1 VAGAVPFGA
10 TGANEGASLVRLAHY
25 PFLPEVRDAVRQ
37 AGPDL
42 PTLLASPLYQGAR
55 TRARQ
60 RIEGALGE
68 GFAAATILD
77 ERTALLELL
86 SIPVARMAVVL
97 LADATLIKRY
107 AAAEAARARA
117 TLARDPDLEA
127 LPRAAAALGIPI
139 EATEQGFRLH
149 FSDYIRLAPT
159 HNPEWKLIRRT
170 VAAGFLLLAPAELA
184 RLCEEALARRITDE
198 LEAERGKPL
207 PPEAKSALAP
217 LMASLEPQLE
227 EARANWSS
235 GDFGPVQPQLF
246 PPCIKEIFESLKR
259 NENVPH
265 HGRFAFA
272 TFLHTV
278 GWNSEQILDYLS
290 STPNFDR
297 EKSRYQIEHV
307 SGAKSVQ
314 AYTPPGCG
322 TMQTNGVCP
331 LAKRDNLCVRIK
343 HPLSYYRSQ
352 LRQQQRD
359 QERAAALAAA
369 TPNGPPGPPSA
380 PSPPSDKVVTR

>member
-1 VAGAVPFGA
+1 MAD
-10 TGANEGASLVRLAHY
+10 LVRLSFY
-25 PFLPEVRDAVRQ
+25 PFLPEVRDAVRE

-42 PTLLASPLYQGAR
+42 PTLLASPLYLGAR
-55 TRARQ
+55 LRAKQ
-60 RIEGALGE
+60 RIEGALGV
-68 GFAAATILD
+68 GFAAASVLD
-77 ERTALLELL
+77 ERSALLELL
-86 SIPVARMAVVL
+86 SIPVARMAAVML
-97 LADATLIKRY
+97 GDKTLIQRY

-117 TLARDPDLEA
+117 TLARDPDPEA
-127 LPRAAAALGIPI
+127 LPRAAAALNIPA

-159 HNPEWKLIRRT
+159 HNPEWKLIRRSLD
-170 VAAGFLLLAPAELA
+170 AGFMLLAPAELA
-184 RLCEEALARRITDE
+184 RLCEEALSRRIAEE
-198 LEAERGKPL
+198 LDAERGKPL
-207 PPEAKSALAP
+207 PKEATDALAP
-217 LMASLEPQLE
+217 LVASLEPKLE
-227 EARANWSS
+227 EARANWTT

-246 PPCIKEIFESLKR
+246 PPCIKEIFEGLKR

-278 GWNSEQILDYLS
+278 GWNAEQILDYLS

-307 SGAKSVQ
+307 SGEKSVQ

-331 LAKRDNLCVRIK
+331 LAKRDSLCARVK

-352 LRQQQRD
+352 LRAVQRD
-359 QERAAALAAA
+359 QERAAALAATA
-369 TPNGPPGPPSA
+369 PPHPPIAPISPNQAPGGKA
-380 PSPPSDKVVTR
+380 P

>member
-1 VAGAVPFGA
+1 MAALLPSGPGDAPSG
-10 TGANEGASLVRLAHY
+10 ELVRLAYY
-25 PFLPEVRDAVRQ
+25 PFLPEVRDAVRA

-42 PTLLASPLYQGAR
+42 GALLGSPLYLGAR
-55 TRARQ
+55 LRAKE

-68 GFAAATILD
+68 GFQAATILD
-77 ERTALLELL
+77 ERSALLELL
-86 SIPVARMAVVL
+86 SIPVARMTAVL
-97 LADATLIKRY
+97 LGDKTLIARY

-117 TLARDPDLEA
+117 TLARDPDPEA
-127 LPRAAAALGIPI
+127 LPRAAAALNIPI
-139 EATEQGFRLH
+139 EATEQGYRLH

-159 HNPEWKLIRRT
+159 HNAEWKLIRRSLDR
-170 VAAGFLLLAPAELA
+170 GFMLLAPAELA
-184 RLCEEALARRITDE
+184 RLCEEALSRRIVDE
-198 LEAERGKPL
+198 LDAERAKPL
-207 PPEAKSALAP
+207 PQEAKDALAP
-217 LMASLEPQLE
+217 LVASLEPKLE
-227 EARANWSS
+227 EARANWTT

-246 PPCIKEIFESLKR
+246 PPCVKEIFDSLKR

-290 STPNFDR
+290 ATPNFDR

-331 LAKRDNLCVRIK
+331 LAKRDNLCFRIK

-352 LRQQQRD
+352 LRRQQRD
-359 QERAAALAAA
+359 LEAAAALAASQA
-369 TPNGPPGPPSA
+369 APPAA
-380 PSPPSDKVVTR
+380 PSPPKGGSA